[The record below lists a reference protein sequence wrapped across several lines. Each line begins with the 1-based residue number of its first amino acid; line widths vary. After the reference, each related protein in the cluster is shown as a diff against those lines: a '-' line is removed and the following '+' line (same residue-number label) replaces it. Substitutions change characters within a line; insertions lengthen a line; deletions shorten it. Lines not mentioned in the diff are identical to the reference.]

1 MDEKAKILFVD
12 DEKEILIALRA
23 LFRSQY
29 QVFVADSGDAAL
41 DILGRETIHVLV
53 SDQRMPKMLGHELL
67 REARKISPQTIR
79 LLLTGYS
86 DLGAIMHSINDGEIF
101 RFIHKPWDN
110 TEIRATL
117 ENAVKISLDT
127 AEAAVLLAEET
138 ADDELVGEQQDAG
151 ILVLDDTTD
160 SFHKVQGMY
169 RKGRMVHHATSIDEA
184 LENLERTEVAVL
196 LTDVMVDGE
205 DTTEFLK
212 LLKQQY
218 PMIMTIVLA
227 EALDS
232 DSAVSLINQA
242 RVYRYHGKSV
252 PDELLRRSIAHGL
265 RFYQT
270 NQENPQLLQQQQV
283 EAVPV
288 IQNPSLAQRMKG
300 RFKALRERFRWFF

>member
-1 MDEKAKILFVD
+1 MEEKAKVLFVD
-12 DEKEILIALRA
+12 DERQILIALRA

-29 QVFVADSGDAAL
+29 QVFVAESGAAAL
-41 DILGRETIHVLV
+41 EILARETIHVLV

-67 REARKISPQTIR
+67 REAQKRSPHTMR

-117 ENAVKISLDT
+117 ENAVKIALDT
-127 AEAAVLLAEET
+127 AEAAVVLAEDSVE
-138 ADDELVGEQQDAG
+138 DEKVPAQGAS
-151 ILVLDDTTD
+151 ILVIDDTPTT
-160 SFHKVQGMY
+160 FHRVQGMY
-169 RKGRMVHHATSIDEA
+169 GQHRAIRKASNLEEA
-184 LENLERTEVAVL
+184 LQCLEREEVAIIV
-196 LTDVMVDGE
+196 TDVFVGGE

-227 EALDS
+227 EAVDS
-232 DSAVSLINQA
+232 DMAVSLINQA
-242 RVYRYHGKSV
+242 RVYRYHRKSV

-265 RFYQT
+265 HFYQN
-270 NQENPQLLQQQQV
+270 NQANPRLLRRQQV
-283 EAVPV
+283 EALPV
-288 IQNPSLAQRMKG
+288 VQNPSLAQRMKG